1 MAAPSQP
8 LLDDDLL
15 HIRVLVAECL
25 EIDRG
30 WDARDVR
37 SPYWRFYVNSRDGA
51 SVTLA
56 DGIHPLRG
64 GWIHLIPAWVRF
76 SCRNRERITHLYA
89 HFDPLGLPGALV
101 RELFPR
107 PLSFAPRP
115 ALAEATTALAAALA
129 ERSLNG
135 PALLCQVKSVIYE
148 ALALGFAG
156 LPAERLERLAGLAGG
171 RDPLAPALQ
180 HIDDHLGEPLAN
192 AALARI
198 CGLSVDHFIRRFR
211 AHVGQTPAQY
221 VLERRVA
228 RAAQRLLFTNEP
240 IEAIAESGGFPDRF
254 YFSRVFA
261 RRMGMGPAA
270 YRRNGKV

>member
-1 MAAPSQP
+1 MAEPARP

-15 HIRVLVAECL
+15 HIRVLVADCL
-25 EIDRG
+25 DIDRS

-51 SVTLA
+51 AIALA
-56 DGIHPLRG
+56 DGLYPLRR
-64 GWIHLIPAWVRF
+64 GWVHLIPAWVPF
-76 SCRNRERITHLYA
+76 SCRNHERISHLYA
-89 HFDPLGLPGALV
+89 HFDPLGMPGALV

-115 ALAEATTALAAALA
+115 GLAQATTALAKALT
-129 ERSLNG
+129 ERALNG
-135 PALLCQVKSVIYE
+135 PALLCQVKAVIYE
-148 ALALGFAG
+148 ALGLAFAA
-156 LPAERLERLAGLAGG
+156 LPAEHLERLAGLAGG

-192 AALARI
+192 ATLARI
-198 CGLSVDHFIRRFR
+198 CGLSVDHFIRRFH

-221 VLERRVA
+221 ILERRVA
-228 RAAQRLLFTNEP
+228 QAAQRLLFTNET
-240 IEAIAESGGFPDRF
+240 IDAIAESGGFPDRF

-270 YRRNGKV
+270 YRKNGRV